1 MTAQLK
7 QTTQQNRIGKALIH
21 IFAVAL
27 MVLVA
32 SYPIVSEATS
42 DKVRRPL
49 DLPSGGGRDEDEDDQ
64 PLPDLIQFFGHDFE
78 GDAFVW
84 VLDVSASMA
93 NGNSTNK
100 QRRFRPS
107 DFIGRSLSMI

>member
-7 QTTQQNRIGKALIH
+7 QTTQQTRIGKALIR

-42 DKVRRPL
+42 DKIRRPL
-49 DLPSGGGRDEDEDDQ
+49 DLPSGGGRSEDEEEDL
-64 PLPDLIQFFGHDFE
+64 LPDVIQFFGHDFE

-84 VLDVSASMA
+84 VLDVS
-93 NGNSTNK
+93 
-100 QRRFRPS
+100 
-107 DFIGRSLSMI
+107 LSMGWD